1 MEEILLQHLGL
12 TKEEFDKGLNDFF
25 ISKQSKNNTSKDGTF
40 ILDTMLNN
48 GIPKGGIN
56 TFTGTSN
63 YGSIYHEDENYIPKV
78 FMPSRLKE
86 MVDMEIVLKNAIN
99 TDINNNE
106 FYGEEIAAS
115 HHYFLHL
122 ISNYKIENRN
132 KKLNDLGI

>member
-40 ILDTMLNN
+40 ILDTMLKN
-48 GIPKGGIN
+48 GGIA
-56 TFTGTSN
+56 TGTSN
-63 YGSIYHEDENYIPKV
+63 YASIY
-78 FMPSRLKE
+78 
-86 MVDMEIVLKNAIN
+86 
-99 TDINNNE
+99 NE
-106 FYGEEIAAS
+106 YV
-115 HHYFLHL
+115 LHL